1 MKHLLASVGGSRKC
15 VTDILSE
22 MSEIT
27 NTDQSNILFRKP
39 NSTDGNRVFKLI
51 NECKPLD
58 VNSMYCNLL
67 QCSHFRDTAILAES
81 QGQLAGFV
89 SGYRVP
95 EQPDVLFVW
104 QVAVAPHARGQGLAS
119 QMLAR
124 LIEQQG
130 PLVRFVHTSITAA
143 NEASWSTF
151 RRLARDLDAE
161 LATEVMFDQQQ
172 HFDGAHATETL
183 VSIGPFAETAT
194 PSLEPLEKQ

>member
-1 MKHLLASVGGSRKC
+1 
-15 VTDILSE
+15 
-22 MSEIT
+22 
-27 NTDQSNILFRKP
+27 
-39 NSTDGNRVFKLI
+39 
-51 NECKPLD
+51 
-58 VNSMYCNLL
+58 
-67 QCSHFRDTAILAES
+67 
-81 QGQLAGFV
+81 
-89 SGYRVP
+89 
-95 EQPDVLFVW
+95 
-104 QVAVAPHARGQGLAS
+104 
-119 QMLAR
+119 MLAR

-130 PLVRFVHTSITAA
+130 PLVRFVHTSITAT

>member
-1 MKHLLASVGGSRKC
+1 
-15 VTDILSE
+15 

-39 NSTDGNRVFKLI
+39 NFTDGNSVFKLI

-67 QCSHFRDTAILAES
+67 QCTHFRDTSILAES
-81 QGQLAGFV
+81 SNQLAGFI

-119 QMLAR
+119 QMLSR

-130 PLVRFVHTSITAA
+130 PHIRYVHTSITAD
-143 NEASWSTF
+143 NTASWNTF
-151 RRLARDLDAE
+151 RRLARDLGAALETD
-161 LATEVMFDQQQ
+161 VMFDQQQ
-172 HFDGAHATETL
+172 HFGGEHATETR
-183 VSIGPFAETAT
+183 VSIGPFVVSDPAVA
-194 PSLEPLEKQ
+194 EPLVNQ